1 MSIIYEFLTQWLDT
15 TQGPKKQTQ
24 HRAQIIYD
32 FINEKTEIQSLWF
45 GTETL
50 KSEGCKKPK
59 IISISTTNLFFNNF
73 EKR

>member
-32 FINEKTEIQSLWF
+32 FINEKTEIQSL
-45 GTETL
+45 
-50 KSEGCKKPK
+50 
-59 IISISTTNLFFNNF
+59 
-73 EKR
+73 